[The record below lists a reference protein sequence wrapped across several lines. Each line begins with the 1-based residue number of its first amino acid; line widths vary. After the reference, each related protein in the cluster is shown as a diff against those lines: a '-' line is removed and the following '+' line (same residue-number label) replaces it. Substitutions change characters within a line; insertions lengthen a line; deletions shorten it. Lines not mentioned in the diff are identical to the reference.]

1 MQVFADAAAVD
12 DDLEAAGC
20 VLFVLFVCFGCEAA
34 VFPGA
39 FVVFCGVRAVA
50 DCVFRQG
57 WWRVGL
63 HCGCGGRGDGCL
75 CCCRR
80 FVFYCVVAATV
91 KYQSDDYSA
100 EQGAVGSLV
109 GFMASFR
116 CGRSHWCRVAGC
128 NHLFVGYLL
137 IIIFVLCSLVGLC
150 TCMR

>member
-12 DDLEAAGC
+12 DDLEAAVY

-50 DCVFRQG
+50 DRGFRQG
-57 WWRVGL
+57 WWRVCL
-63 HCGCGGRGDGCL
+63 HCGCDGGGGFL
-75 CCCRR
+75 CCRR
-80 FVFYCVVAATV
+80 FVFYRVVGAATV

-100 EQGAVGSLV
+100 EQGAVGSFAVLKV
-109 GFMASFR
+109 SFR
-116 CGRSHWCRVAGC
+116 CGLSHWCRVVGC

-137 IIIFVLCSLVGLC
+137 IIIFVLCLSVGLC
-150 TCMR
+150 TCMK